1 MRIES
6 PPLNDEYA
14 NRDVD
19 TDLDADRAPWLGGTS
34 RRASGFKND
43 RFPSG
48 GLQNS
53 RRITGTLALFS
64 VAVLIGVAATVAWQS
79 YGGEAVKTWAP
90 SLLPASTTEPPAPA
104 VTTAE
109 LQTQLKHAA
118 LDLAIVKRSV
128 EQLATNQDQLARKQD
143 QMAQAIATLQAAE
156 QGLSQ
161 QILALASPAAQ
172 PAQPAP
178 KAAHAPPPKPLK
190 PPAQ

>member
-1 MRIES
+1 MHIES
-6 PPLNDEYA
+6 PPLNDEHT

-43 RFPSG
+43 QFPSDS
-48 GLQNS
+48 LQNS
-53 RRITGTLALFS
+53 RRIKRTLALFS
-64 VAVLIGVAATVAWQS
+64 VAVLIGICATRTWQMVGPWAAS
-79 YGGEAVKTWAP
+79 
-90 SLLPASTTEPPAPA
+90 ASPPAPA
-104 VTTAE
+104 VTSAE
-109 LQTQLKHAA
+109 VQEQLKPVAV
-118 LDLAIVKRSV
+118 DLAIVRRSV

-156 QGLSQ
+156 QDLSQ
-161 QILALASPAAQ
+161 QILALAPPAAQ

-178 KAAHAPPPKPLK
+178 KAAHAPPPKSLK

>member
-1 MRIES
+1 MHIGPTQIES
-6 PPLNDEYA
+6 PPLNDELT
-14 NRDVD
+14 NRDID
-19 TDLDADRAPWLGGTS
+19 TDLDADRAPWLGGTY
-34 RRASGFKND
+34 RRASGFKSD
-43 RFPSG
+43 QFPSG

-53 RRITGTLALFS
+53 RRITRTLALFS

-90 SLLPASTTEPPAPA
+90 SLLPASTTEPPVPA
-104 VTTAE
+104 VTSAE
-109 LQTQLKHAA
+109 LQAQLKPAA

-156 QGLSQ
+156 QDLSQ
-161 QILALASPAAQ
+161 KILGLAP
-172 PAQPAP
+172 PAP
-178 KAAHAPPPKPLK
+178 KAAHVPPPKSLK